1 MRSFSDVNLLIVL
14 LLALGVCALPNL
26 QITYEIAEWV
36 CEVSLW
42 LLSHALDFVR
52 HGV

>member
-1 MRSFSDVNLLIVL
+1 MRSYSDVNLLIVL
-14 LLALGVCALPNL
+14 LLALGVCVLPNL
-26 QITYEIAEWV
+26 QITYEFAERV

-42 LLSHALDFVR
+42 LLSHALGFVR